1 MTAEYHIVCEQEG
14 GYVAHGAARQLWDSR
29 VAEVVITGPAETGK
43 TLACLQKLDYL
54 LWTHPGA
61 QAVLVRKVRD
71 TIYPTCLQTY
81 LKKVLLPDS
90 PVRAYGGERPAWF
103 DYPNGSRLWL
113 AGLDD
118 PGKALSSERDFVCVN
133 QAEELSADDWQVLTT
148 RTTGRAGNAPFGQ
161 TFGDCNPGP
170 PHHWIKHRPSLTLL
184 ESRHQDNPV
193 LFDGQDW
200 TEQGRRTL
208 AALDALTGVRRER
221 LRFGRW
227 VSAEGVV
234 YAFDPRVHV
243 VEPFAVP
250 AEWTRI
256 RAVDF
261 GFVNPFVCLW
271 LALDPDGRA
280 YLYRELYR
288 TQRTVA
294 EHAARIKTLS
304 ASEAYEATLADHD
317 AEGRET
323 LHQSGV
329 FTLPAMKAI
338 SVGIQAVEARLALAG
353 DGRPRLFVFRGA
365 LVERDESL
373 AERHL
378 PVCTEQEFD
387 AYSWPKSSDGRP
399 IKEVP
404 VDLHNHGM
412 DALRYAIMY
421 ADARQRLGGERMNT
435 GPRRAASRPP
445 PGAFGPGDARRF
457 PQRF

>member
-1 MTAEYHIVCEQEG
+1 MTAEYHIVEQEG
-14 GYVAHGAARQLWDSR
+14 GYVAFGAARQLWDSR
-29 VAEVVITGPAETGK
+29 APEVIITGPAETGK

-54 LWTHPGA
+54 LWTHAGA

-81 LKKVLLPDS
+81 LKKVLLSDS

-161 TFGDCNPGP
+161 CFGDCNPGP
-170 PHHWIKHRPSLTLL
+170 PHHWIKNRPTLTLL
-184 ESRHQDNPV
+184 ESRHEDNPT
-193 LFDGQDW
+193 LHDGHTW

-208 AALDALTGVRRER
+208 AALDALTGVRKER
-221 LRFGRW
+221 LRYGRW
-227 VSAEGVV
+227 VSAEGTV
-234 YAFDPRVHV
+234 YAFDPRIHV
-243 VEPFAVP
+243 IEPFAIP
-250 AEWTRI
+250 AAWTRLRGI
-256 RAVDF
+256 DF

-271 LALDPDGRA
+271 VALDGDGRA

-294 EHAARIKTLS
+294 EHAARIKALS
-304 ASEAYEATLADHD
+304 GQEVYEATLADHD

-323 LHQSGV
+323 LQQAGV
-329 FTLPAMKAI
+329 FTLPAQKAI
-338 SVGIQAVEARLALAG
+338 SVGIQAVEARLAVAG

-387 AYSWPKSSDGRP
+387 AYSWPKASDGRP

-412 DALRYAIMY
+412 DALRYVIMY
-421 ADARQRLGGERMNT
+421 ADARQRLGSARIET
-435 GPRRAASRPP
+435 GPRRPAATHPR
-445 PGAFGPGDARRF
+445 GTTLGGDFRRV
-457 PQRF
+457 PRGV